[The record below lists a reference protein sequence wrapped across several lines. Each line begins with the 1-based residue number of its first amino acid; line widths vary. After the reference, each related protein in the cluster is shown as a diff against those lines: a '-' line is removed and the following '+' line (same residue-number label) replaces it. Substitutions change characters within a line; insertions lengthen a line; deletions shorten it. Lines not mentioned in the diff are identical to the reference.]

1 VLLARRQ
8 GMGGESSD
16 DWRSVLDDLIGRE
29 PPQPSASLTP
39 HPTMRVRDYIRGAN
53 PAGSGRQQS
62 YRCTINMYLIRMS
75 WLRGK
80 TGRDQSRSRGAEKT
94 AIIRP
99 NFGVHSGKPGFP
111 LALC

>member
-1 VLLARRQ
+1 
-8 GMGGESSD
+8 MGGESSD

-75 WLRGK
+75 WLRGAGTTK

-111 LALC
+111 LALR

>member
-1 VLLARRQ
+1 
-8 GMGGESSD
+8 MGGESSD

-39 HPTMRVRDYIRGAN
+39 YPTMRVRDYIRGAN

-80 TGRDQSRSRGAEKT
+80 TGRDRSRSRGAEKT
-94 AIIRP
+94 AIIRQI
-99 NFGVHSGKPGFP
+99 SGFIRGNPGFP